1 MAELSNDIQGM
12 EVEAPAREP
21 LVDAGGGPPAHW
33 TKIADWSNIIAG
45 ITLMMAFFLGAL
57 INNVQLGAVS
67 VAPGVPSPN
76 ALFLLRILFCV
87 EGALYAIGGFYM
99 CGIMACIP
107 PPIGGGPAVMQFV
120 ILTAGGIF
128 FGFSGLAF
136 PPCIVNIRYLFSP
149 NMCTHIAAGGIAA
162 HALCD
167 SMGLESKALCAM
179 LPNGGS
185 PYVYNA
191 VAHYGITCFMIGT
204 AIGFKG
210 VLGIPAGARGAF
222 GTGPFWGSTMFFL
235 GAWTIGIFQFW
246 GPMLAGGFGARNED
260 PQLASGMLTRG
271 FDYNA
276 PAASYTFQW
285 WFALLGSGF
294 LTYGAIIFGKMN
306 GTI

>member
-12 EVEAPAREP
+12 EVESPAAEP

-33 TKIADWSNIIAG
+33 TKIADWSNTIAG
-45 ITLMMAFFLGAL
+45 ITLFMAFLLGAM
-57 INNVQLGAVS
+57 INSLQLGAVCKF
-67 VAPGVPSPN
+67 PGVPTDN
-76 ALFLLRILFCV
+76 ALFVLRILFCL
-87 EGALYAIGGFYM
+87 EGALYAIGGYYM

-107 PPIGGGPAVMQFV
+107 PPVGGGNAVMQFV

-136 PPCIVNIRYLFSP
+136 PPCIVNISYLFSP
-149 NMCTHIAAGGIAA
+149 NTCTHVAAA
-162 HALCD
+162 
-167 SMGLESKALCAM
+167 
-179 LPNGGS
+179 NS

-191 VAHYGITCFMIGT
+191 MAHYGITCFMTGT

-210 VLGIPAGARGAF
+210 VLGIPADLRGAF

-246 GPMLAGGFGARNED
+246 GPMLAGGFGRRNEMFTAEYNMKHSLNATIGWIT
-260 PQLASGMLTRG
+260 PG
-271 FDYNA
+271 FDYGA
-276 PAASYTFQW
+276 PAATYSFQW

-294 LTYGAIIFGKMN
+294 LTYGAIIFAKMN